1 MNILSHTVGQ
11 ASDAKPTQYSNN
23 QLVITQEFID
33 RLERIESLCRQNKDT
48 FTMKELA
55 VYTGLSKQT
64 LYKLTSKRKIPF
76 YSPNGKILYFDKK
89 EIDVWLKTNKTPT
102 EDEISNQATVWAN
115 QNRRK

>member
-1 MNILSHTVGQ
+1 MSSQLVMPTEVLNILDEIKFYVQ
-11 ASDAKPTQYSNN
+11 M
-23 QLVITQEFID
+23 
-33 RLERIESLCRQNKDT
+33 NKDT
-48 FTMKELA
+48 FTMKEL
-55 VYTGLSKQT
+55 VMYTGLSKQT

>member
-1 MNILSHTVGQ
+1 MSSQLVMPTEVLNILDEIKFYVQ
-11 ASDAKPTQYSNN
+11 M
-23 QLVITQEFID
+23 
-33 RLERIESLCRQNKDT
+33 NKDT

-55 VYTGLSKQT
+55 MYTGLSKQT